1 MTDFRFNQ
9 KDFKEARVECIRGC
23 PKDFKLIKLV
33 VFHLVAADSEAGD
46 FQGE

>member
-23 PKDFKLIKLV
+23 AKDFKLIKLV
-33 VFHLVAADSEAGD
+33 VFHLVAVESKAGD